1 VLQRNPKNNAHMK
14 LLMFSALV
22 ALTVMHAPVRAEQ
35 PRSTPFNAT
44 LSNTTPLAYGMSAD
58 AAAAALG
65 TPLTYVQGKPGN
77 ETFVVTRKVNGKGF
91 SYRDDPLFLQF
102 RNGRLAGWKGDWNR
116 NWMWQ

>member
-1 VLQRNPKNNAHMK
+1 MRRMK

-22 ALTVMHAPVRAEQ
+22 ALTVMHAPVHAEQ
-35 PRSTPFNAT
+35 TRSAPFNAT

-65 TPLTYVQGKPGN
+65 TPLTYVKGKPGDV
-77 ETFVVTRKVNGKGF
+77 TFVVIRKVNGKGF